1 MNQRLFS
8 GIQPSGNLHLGNYL
22 GAIRQWI
29 PLQDEYEAFFSVV
42 DLHAITV
49 PQDPGALRAKTL
61 EIVKIYLASGIDP
74 SKATLFVQSHVPEH
88 AEFMWILNTIA
99 KNGDLTK
106 MTQFKNKTGYD
117 EDIFVQAMMER
128 TKNGIAEL
136 NLMIKEGIYTHEK
149 VTDVVNV
156 IRNAA
161 TEATIETYKKFVKEV
176 FNEAYVGL
184 FDYPVLMAA
193 DILLYDTA
201 VVPVGEDQ
209 VQHVELTRTLARR
222 FNDRFGETLVVPEP
236 RVMKEGAR
244 IMGLDD
250 PAKKMSKSAASAY
263 NYIALSDDPELARK
277 KIMKAVT
284 DSGSAIA
291 YQDDKPALRNLINIY
306 SLLNG
311 KSAEEIVSMY
321 EGKGYA
327 DFKRDL
333 AEVVSVFLAEFQAK
347 LAAISD
353 EEALR
358 VLHAGAEKARAVA
371 KEKMRTVRER
381 VGFLS

>member
-1 MNQRLFS
+1 MNKRLFS

-22 GAIRQWI
+22 GAIKQWI

-49 PQDPGALRAKTL
+49 PQDPVELRHKTL
-61 EIVKIYLASGIDP
+61 EIAKIYLASGIDP

-88 AEFMWILNTIA
+88 TELMWIMNTVA
-99 KNGDLTK
+99 RLGDLEK
-106 MTQFKNKTGYD
+106 MTQFKDKSGKS
-117 EDIFVQAMMER
+117 E
-128 TKNGIAEL
+128 
-136 NLMIKEGIYTHEK
+136 KETVG
-149 VTDVVNV
+149 
-156 IRNAA
+156 
-161 TEATIETYKKFVKEV
+161 
-176 FNEAYVGL
+176 VGL

-201 VVPVGEDQ
+201 VVPVGDDQ

-250 PAKKMSKSAASAY
+250 PTKKMSKSAASEY
-263 NYIALSDDPELARK
+263 NYIALSDDPEKAKK

-284 DSGSAIA
+284 DSGTEIT
-291 YQDDKPALRNLINIY
+291 YQDDRPALKNLITIY
-306 SLLNG
+306 SLLG
-311 KSAEEIVSMY
+311 DKSTDEVVAMY
-321 EGKGYA
+321 AGRGYA

-333 AEVVSVFLAEFQAK
+333 AEVGASFLADFQK
-347 LAAISD
+347 RFAAISD
-353 EEALR
+353 EEAMAVLR
-358 VLHAGAEKARAVA
+358 VGAEKARNVA
-371 KEKMRTVRER
+371 FAKMKDVREK
-381 VGFLS
+381 VGFLP

>member
-1 MNQRLFS
+1 MNMNQRLFS
-8 GIQPSGNLHLGNYL
+8 GIQPSGNLHIGNYL

-49 PQDPGALRAKTL
+49 PQDPAALRAKTL

-74 SKATLFVQSHVPEH
+74 SKATLFVQSQVPEH
-88 AEFMWILNTIA
+88 TELMWILNTMA
-99 KNGDLTK
+99 RLGDLEK
-106 MTQFKNKTGYD
+106 MTQFKDKSGKS
-117 EDIFVQAMMER
+117 E
-128 TKNGIAEL
+128 
-136 NLMIKEGIYTHEK
+136 KETVG
-149 VTDVVNV
+149 
-156 IRNAA
+156 
-161 TEATIETYKKFVKEV
+161 
-176 FNEAYVGL
+176 VGL

-222 FNDRFGETLVVPEP
+222 FNDRFGETFVVPES
-236 RVMKEGAR
+236 RVMRGGAR

-250 PAKKMSKSAASAY
+250 PTRKMSKSAASAY
-263 NYIALSDDPELARK
+263 SYIALSDDPELARK

-306 SLLNG
+306 SLLSG
-311 KSAEEIVSMY
+311 KSVEEIVSMY

-333 AEVVSVFLAEFQAK
+333 ADVVVSFLTDFQTK
-347 LAAISD
+347 LATISD
-353 EEALR
+353 EEAFR
-358 VLHAGAEKARAVA
+358 VLHVGAEKARAVA
-371 KEKMRTVRER
+371 KEKLRTVRER
-381 VGFLS
+381 MGFLS